1 MRLNVIRSHRRQ
13 TVDRLVLD
21 HRLATVATVGCSS
34 SAPGNSASVRRCA
47 RDCALLCFLL
57 LALATSTSAVEP
69 TRLTHDGRMKFSPS
83 FINQNEIGF
92 VDFEKPTLTIIK
104 RLNLKD
110 GRVTP
115 LHENVDKQELEPAFW
130 GDGRHSVFHRASGTL
145 QTSLVIRDEKEN
157 ENIELP
163 PGSGFSGYRCP
174 AFSPDGTLVVFSF
187 ADEGQQNLFTVNRKD
202 GKDRKQLTKAAR
214 INNWPEFSPDGERI
228 VFGSTRDDNFELY
241 SMKSDGTDVV
251 RLTENPFQDVRPKFS
266 PNGKHIAFVSTRDG
280 NHEVYVMKSDGS
292 ELQRVTRH
300 EERDDYPQWHPDGK
314 HLVMV
319 CERKGS
325 HDLYLLPVTDL
336 DN

>member
-1 MRLNVIRSHRRQ
+1 MRLNV
-13 TVDRLVLD
+13 V
-21 HRLATVATVGCSS
+21 
-34 SAPGNSASVRRCA
+34 P
-47 RDCALLCFLL
+47 CFLL
-57 LALATSTSAVEP
+57 LALATSASSAEP
-69 TRLTHDGRMKFSPS
+69 KRLTHDGRMKFNPS

-92 VDFEKPTLTIIK
+92 VDYEKPTLTIIK
-104 RLNLKD
+104 RLDLKD

-130 GDGRHSVFHRASGTL
+130 GDGRYSAFHRASGTL
-145 QTSLVIRDEKEN
+145 QTS
-157 ENIELP
+157 
-163 PGSGFSGYRCP
+163 GAGFSGYRCP
-174 AFSPDGTLVVFSF
+174 AFSPDGTLIIFSF

-202 GKDRKQLTKAAR
+202 GKDRKQLTKLNR
-214 INNWPEFSPDGERI
+214 INNWPNYSPDGKRI
-228 VFGSTRDDNFELY
+228 VFGSTRDGNFELY

-251 RLTENPFQDVRPKFS
+251 RLTENRFQDVRPKFS
-266 PNGKHIAFVSTRDG
+266 PDGKHIAFVSTRDG

-300 EERDDYPQWHPDGK
+300 EERDDYPEWHPDGK

-325 HDLYLLPVTDL
+325 HDLYLVPITDL